1 MVSGKAGTSEV
12 VFPRRSRL
20 NKPSDQ
26 PHTGRWKLVYADFV
40 TVLLAFFIVSW
51 ILVVNLISKE
61 KKLDR
66 VCTNNIA
73 ELVRAQV
80 DSDLATVR
88 GKEPIQILSDYTVD
102 GVRFTL
108 VDSTSAMFQ
117 SGQAV
122 ISEFGKR
129 HFDTIASAIKRCSG
143 EHKLRIEGYTDGT
156 KYAGGDMAY
165 GNWELSTERANSAR
179 RELLMRGIEPGRIS
193 EVVGYGDSR
202 PALPNDPNNALN
214 RRVSITV
221 VAPVLRYGRDAS
233 APRRVGGDSQ

>member
-1 MVSGKAGTSEV
+1 VEV
-12 VFPRRSRL
+12 AFPRRSRG
-20 NKPSDQ
+20 KRGEEE

-66 VCTNNIA
+66 VCTNSIA

-80 DSDLATVR
+80 DADPATVR
-88 GKEPIQILSDYTVD
+88 GKEPIQILNDYTVD

-108 VDSTSAMFQ
+108 VDSTAAMFQ

-122 ISEFGKR
+122 ISDFGKQ
-129 HFDTIASAIKRCSG
+129 HFDTIAAAIQKCEG
-143 EHKLRIEGYTDGT
+143 DHKLRIEGYTDAT
-156 KYAGGDMAY
+156 KYAGGDLVY
-165 GNWELSTERANSAR
+165 GNWELSAERANAAR
-179 RELLMRGIEPGRIS
+179 RELLRRGIEAQRIS

-202 PALPNDPNNALN
+202 PALPNDPNNPLN

-221 VAPVLRYGRDAS
+221 IAPVLRYGRDAGADEPS
-233 APRRVGGDSQ
+233 ADPSS

>member
-1 MVSGKAGTSEV
+1 MATAKSGISEV
-12 VFPRRSRL
+12 AFPRRRRHGSG
-20 NKPSDQ
+20 DGDE

-66 VCTNNIA
+66 ICTNSIA
-73 ELVRAQV
+73 ELVRSQV
-80 DSDLATVR
+80 NSDPATVR
-88 GKEPIQILSDYTVD
+88 GKEPIQVLNDYTVD

-129 HFDTIASAIKRCSG
+129 HFDTIASAIQQCEGDHR
-143 EHKLRIEGYTDGT
+143 LRIEGYTDAT
-156 KYAGGDMAY
+156 KYAGGDLVY
-165 GNWELSTERANSAR
+165 GNWELSAERANAAR
-179 RELLMRGIEPGRIS
+179 RELLLRGIEPERIS

-221 VAPVLRYGRDAS
+221 IAPVLRYGRDAS
-233 APRRVGGDSQ
+233 AESAQ

>member
-20 NKPSDQ
+20 NKPSAQ

-66 VCTNNIA
+66 VCTSNIA

-88 GKEPIQILSDYTVD
+88 GKEPIQVLSDYTVD

-193 EVVGYGDSR
+193 EVVGYGDRR
-202 PALPNDPNNALN
+202 PALPNDPNHALN

>member
-1 MVSGKAGTSEV
+1 
-12 VFPRRSRL
+12 
-20 NKPSDQ
+20 
-26 PHTGRWKLVYADFV
+26 
-40 TVLLAFFIVSW
+40 LLAFFIVSW